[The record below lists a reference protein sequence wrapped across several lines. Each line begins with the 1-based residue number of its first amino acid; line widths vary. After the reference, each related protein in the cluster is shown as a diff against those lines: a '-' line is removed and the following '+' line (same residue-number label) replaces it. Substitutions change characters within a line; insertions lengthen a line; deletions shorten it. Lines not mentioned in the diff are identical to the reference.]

1 MPSFRERL
9 MTVLRG
15 GKADRVPLTM
25 YQFVHGRPFDTP
37 AGKRLQ
43 AQGLIPIDC
52 RRVFR
57 ERYRDV
63 TIERSDSIV
72 EGNKQTLTRIETPF
86 GVLTERVTVDP
97 TYGSR
102 WVQEHLVK
110 SLEDY
115 RAMKFVFDHIE
126 TEPAYDDFRAADQAM
141 GDRGIVLAEILPMPV
156 MWLFV
161 EIMGAEP
168 WSEGLLLHKDE
179 FDELIESLARC
190 YRRQVEIAAD
200 SPAEVVWLGDNIT
213 GTIVSPQ
220 KFQEYCKPVYDFDC
234 QVLRQA
240 GKISFAHFDGVN
252 RPLRECIAGVALDVI
267 EAFTP
272 PPMED
277 MTVAEAR
284 AAWPDKV
291 LSLNVP
297 SNLFHLPAAEIE
309 RHVRRYVAEGGDQ
322 GRFIVGCTEDFDE
335 RLFDH
340 AFSAIV
346 RAMYDL

>member
-1 MPSFRERL
+1 MANFRERL

-25 YQFVHGRPFDTP
+25 YEFVHGHPFDTP
-37 AGKRLQ
+37 AGQRLH
-43 AQGLIPIDC
+43 AQGLIPIGT

-63 TIERSDSIV
+63 TFHRSDSIV
-72 EGNKQTLTRIETPF
+72 EGNKQTFTRIETPV
-86 GVLTERVTVDP
+86 GTLSERVTIDP

-110 SLEDY
+110 SPADY
-115 RAMKFVFDHIE
+115 RAMQFVFDHTD
-126 TEPAYDDFRAADQAM
+126 TEPAYDDYRAADQAM
-141 GDRGIVLAEILPMPV
+141 GDRGIVLAEIISTPV

-161 EIMGAEP
+161 ELMGAEA
-168 WSEGLLLHKDE
+168 WSEGLLLHRDE
-179 FDELIESLARC
+179 FDELLASLTRC
-190 YRRQVEIAAD
+190 YKRQLEIAAE

-213 GTIVSPQ
+213 GTIISPPTFE
-220 KFQEYCKPVYDFDC
+220 KYCKPIYEFAC
-234 QVLRQA
+234 GLLRQA
-240 GKISFAHFDGVN
+240 GKVSFAHFDGVN
-252 RPLRECIAGVALDVI
+252 RPLRDCIAGVRLDVI

-272 PPMED
+272 PPMEA

-284 AAWPDKV
+284 RAWPDKV

-297 SNLFHLPAAEIE
+297 SNLFHLPAGDIE
-309 RHVRRYVAEGGDQ
+309 RHVRQYMEEGGDQ
-322 GRFIVGCTEDFDE
+322 GRFIVGCTEDFDV

-346 RAMYDL
+346 RAMYGI

>member
-37 AGKRLQ
+37 AGKRLH

-57 ERYRDV
+57 ERYREV
-63 TIERSDSIV
+63 TIQRCDSIQR
-72 EGNKQTLTRIETPF
+72 GNKQTLTRIETPL
-86 GVLTERVTVDP
+86 GVLTERVTTDP

-110 SLEDY
+110 SVEDY
-115 RAMKFVFDHIE
+115 PAMKFVFDHTD

-141 GDRGIVLAEILPMPV
+141 GDRGIVLAEILPMPFL
-156 MWLFV
+156 WLLV
-161 EIMGAEP
+161 EIMGAP
-168 WSEGLLLHKDE
+168 AWSDGVLLHKDE
-179 FDELIESLARC
+179 FDELLDSLARC
-190 YRRQVEIAAD
+190 YKRQVQIAAE

-213 GTIVSPQ
+213 GTMISPQ
-220 KFQEYCKPVYDFDC
+220 RFQEYCKPIYDFDC
-234 QVLRQA
+234 AVLRQA

-252 RPLRECIAGVALDVI
+252 WVLRDCIAGVALDVI

-284 AAWPDKV
+284 QAWSDKV

-297 SNLFHLPAAEIE
+297 SSLFHLPAAEIE
-309 RHVRRYVAEGGDQ
+309 RQVRQYVAEGGDQ
-322 GRFIVGCTEDFDE
+322 GRFIVGCTEDFDA

-346 RAMYDL
+346 RAMYGV

>member
-1 MPSFRERL
+1 MLSLRERL

-15 GKADRVPLTM
+15 GKADCVPLTM
-25 YQFVHGRPFDTP
+25 YEFVHGRPFDTP
-37 AGKRLQ
+37 AGRRLH
-43 AQGLIPIDC
+43 AQGLIPIGT

-57 ERYRDV
+57 EQYREV
-63 TIERSDSIV
+63 TFRRSDSI
-72 EGNKQTLTRIETPF
+72 EQGNQQTLTRMETPV
-86 GVLTERVTVDP
+86 GTLTERVTIDP

-110 SLEDY
+110 SVEDY
-115 RAMKFVFDHIE
+115 RVMKFVFDHTE
-126 TEPAYDDFRAADQAM
+126 TEPAYDDFRAADKAM
-141 GDRGIVLAEILPMPV
+141 GDRGIVLAEIFPMPV

-161 EIMGAEP
+161 EIMGAEA
-168 WSEGLLLHKDE
+168 WSEGILLHREE
-179 FDELIESLARC
+179 FDELLASLARC
-190 YRRQVEIAAD
+190 YQRQVEIAAE

-213 GTIVSPQ
+213 GTIVSPPM
-220 KFQEYCKPVYDFDC
+220 FQRYCKPSYDFAC
-234 QVLRQA
+234 GVLRQA

-284 AAWPDKV
+284 QAWPDKV

-297 SNLFHLPAAEIE
+297 SNLFHLPAGDIE
-309 RHVRRYVAEGGDQ
+309 RQVRQYVEEGGDQ

-346 RAMYDL
+346 RAMYGA